1 METYKAVLIP
11 KLVDFYE
18 QGLFPFDK
26 LIKYY
31 DLEEI
36 NDAIAETE
44 SGKVLKAV
52 VRMPSDV

>member
-1 METYKAVLIP
+1 MLIP

-52 VRMPSDV
+52 VRMPIDV